1 MFRSVSEPA
10 LDQAMGTIC
19 ILCPFRFAV
28 EAAILFRGAEPVA
41 LGQGAVALLRVL
53 VERQRVPPPG
63 MRSSKPHGPASPSRE
78 QSHGPNLQIS
88 DPGLVL

>member
-10 LDQAMGTIC
+10 LDQATATIC
-19 ILCPFRFAV
+19 ILGPFRFAV
-28 EAAILFRGAEPVA
+28 EAAILLRGAEPVA
-41 LGQGAVALLRVL
+41 LGQRAVALLRVL
-53 VERQRVPPPG
+53 VVRQRVPAS
-63 MRSSKPHGPASPSRE
+63 RDALIEPHGPASPSRE